1 MKKNLPTLHT
11 LAILLLL
18 ISHGTHADEIQEKKW
33 ELGVGLGS
41 VYGPD
46 YRGSDE
52 YRSFT
57 SVIPYVVYR
66 GKFIRSDRDGVKAQF
81 FSSDDIDFSLSASAY
96 ISPDSDENKRRENM
110 PALGSTLELGPSLN
124 IRLTGENLHNGW
136 QLQLPW
142 RAVFALGGSSNKM
155 IGSVIQP
162 QLFYQH
168 QFSAWNLRYK
178 TSVMFASNA
187 YHDYY
192 YSVAAPYVTAER
204 PEFHASSG
212 YSGFINE
219 ISLSRQLDI
228 AELKTRV
235 AFFIRYDNLAN
246 VKFDKSSL
254 FVSENVWRGGI
265 AFIWVIK

>member
-1 MKKNLPTLHT
+1 MKKNFHLLT
-11 LAILLLL
+11 ACLLL
-18 ISHGTHADEIQEKKW
+18 ISPNLYADETPEKTW

-57 SVIPYVVYR
+57 SVIPYVVYH

-96 ISPDSDENKRRENM
+96 ISPNSDENKRRENM

-124 IRLTGENLHNGW
+124 IRLTGENLQSGW

-142 RAVFALGGSSNKM
+142 RAVFAVGGNSNKM

-162 QLFYQH
+162 QLLYQH
-168 QFSAWNLRYK
+168 AFSSWGLRYR
-178 TSVMFASNA
+178 TSVMFGSND

-192 YSVAAPYVTAER
+192 YNVDAQYATADR
-204 PEFHASSG
+204 AEFNSRSG

-219 ISLSRQLDI
+219 ISLSRELKI
-228 AELKTRV
+228 EELKTRF

-246 VKFDKSSL
+246 VKFNESPL
-254 FVSENVWRGGI
+254 FVSENVWRGGA
-265 AFIWVIK
+265 AFIWIIK

>member
-1 MKKNLPTLHT
+1 MKKIFCTFTLF
-11 LAILLLL
+11 LLLTSSYL
-18 ISHGTHADEIQEKKW
+18 SADELPEKKW

-46 YRGSDE
+46 YRGADE

-57 SVIPYVVYR
+57 SVIPYIVYH
-66 GKFIRSDRDGVKAQF
+66 GKFIRSDREGVKAQF
-81 FSSDDIDFSLSASAY
+81 FSSDNIDFSLSASAY
-96 ISPDSDENKRRENM
+96 ISPNSDENKRRENM
-110 PALGSTLELGPSLN
+110 PYLGSTIEFGPSIN
-124 IRLTGENLHNGW
+124 IRLTGDDLRSGW

-142 RAVFALGGSSNKM
+142 RAVFAVGGSSNKM

-162 QLFYQH
+162 QLAYQ
-168 QFSAWNLRYK
+168 QKFSSWYLRYR
-178 TSVMFASNA
+178 TSVMFGSNA

-192 YSVAAPYVTAER
+192 YSVDAQYATPNR
-204 PEFHASSG
+204 PEFHATSG

-219 ISLSRQLDI
+219 LALSRELDVADI
-228 AELKTRV
+228 KTRV

-246 VKFDKSSL
+246 VKFNESPL
-254 FVSENVWRGGI
+254 FASENVWRGGM